1 MRLSKISIQL
11 VIYILGI
18 LTAVFMPVIKWSIIA
33 PIFGR
38 TVDIKKTIDG
48 LALKEGVVLERFK
61 VILSQPIETAL
72 DIREYKPDI
81 VISQEYPS
89 SQGFTYQKSINLN
102 ARYAVMTYQNDGQ
115 PFWLGIMNVSPKIQ
129 NLENPGLFL
138 NFNGKIEVRVDE
150 KASIGWAEIDPN
162 FSYYL
167 KTIGSVQ
174 PGSGVRLNPLF
185 VKFPSEGIY
194 SISYSI
200 TSDNKLP
207 ISGQFDI
214 RVVKQ

>member
-1 MRLSKISIQL
+1 
-11 VIYILGI
+11 
-18 LTAVFMPVIKWSIIA
+18 
-33 PIFGR
+33 
-38 TVDIKKTIDG
+38 
-48 LALKEGVVLERFK
+48 
-61 VILSQPIETAL
+61 
-72 DIREYKPDI
+72 
-81 VISQEYPS
+81 
-89 SQGFTYQKSINLN
+89 
-102 ARYAVMTYQNDGQ
+102 MTYQDDWQ
-115 PFWLGIMNVSPKIQ
+115 PFWFGIMNISKKIQ

-138 NFNGKIEVRVDE
+138 NFNGKMQVKVDG
-150 KASIGWAEIDPN
+150 KASTGWVEMDPN

-185 VKFPSEGIY
+185 VKFPAEGTY

-207 ISGQFDI
+207 ISGQFDV